1 MVVKVSILIPTK
13 NAGSLFENVLN
24 SIRNQE
30 HEEVVDLL
38 IVDSGSNDGTL
49 DIARKYNARILQI
62 PTNEF
67 DHGLTRNY
75 GIQNCYGEII
85 VLMTQDAVPQGKC
98 WLKNIV
104 DTFSEERIKIAG
116 VYVKQIPREDAD
128 ILTKRNLRHYLTG
141 RDSFSLSG
149 IKCLNEF
156 ADLTPEKKYH
166 LCIFDNVC
174 SAIRRRVWEQ
184 IPFRQNDF
192 GEDIDWAKR
201 VLEAGWV
208 IAYQPK
214 AAVIH
219 SHNRSFVYEYRRTYM
234 CHRKLYELF
243 QLETIPSLLQLL
255 RSIIVGT
262 IGGLRYVLLNE
273 PNVKKKVKL
282 ILKVPFL
289 MIASNLGQYRGA
301 RDEKHSVGVKVKGV

>member
-1 MVVKVSILIPTK
+1 
-13 NAGSLFENVLN
+13 
-24 SIRNQE
+24 
-30 HEEVVDLL
+30 
-38 IVDSGSNDGTL
+38 
-49 DIARKYNARILQI
+49 
-62 PTNEF
+62 
-67 DHGLTRNY
+67 
-75 GIQNCYGEII
+75 
-85 VLMTQDAVPQGKC
+85 
-98 WLKNIV
+98 
-104 DTFSEERIKIAG
+104 
-116 VYVKQIPREDAD
+116 
-128 ILTKRNLRHYLTG
+128 LTKRNLGHWLTG

-174 SAIRRRVWEQ
+174 SAIRRRVWQQ

-262 IGGLRYVLLNE
+262 MGGLRYVLLNE

-289 MIASNLGQYRGA
+289 MIASNLGQYWGSK
-301 RDEKHSVGVKVKGV
+301 DEKRSVGLKMKGV